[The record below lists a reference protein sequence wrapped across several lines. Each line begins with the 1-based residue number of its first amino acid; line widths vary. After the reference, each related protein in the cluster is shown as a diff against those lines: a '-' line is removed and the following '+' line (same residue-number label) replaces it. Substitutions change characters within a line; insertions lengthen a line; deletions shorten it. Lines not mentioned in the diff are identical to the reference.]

1 MAIQF
6 GLADMTLGGV
16 TIGCLQNM
24 TVDFT
29 FDVAELFCG
38 SSYYPKDVRVHTGRI
53 NGSAEFAELT
63 AQAFQKLLGGT
74 LGNTQISLTK
84 DDAPSTFQLVS
95 SMTTDSVT
103 FTITFLKVRSTQLS
117 LPFVRD
123 GHLIPNFNFSCEA
136 DDSGNV
142 ATIDVGDLS

>member
-6 GLADMTLGGV
+6 GMADMVYGGT
-16 TIGCLQNM
+16 TIGCLQNIS
-24 TVDFT
+24 VDFA

-38 SSYYPKDVRVHTGRI
+38 SSLYPRDVRVHSGRI
-53 NGSAEFAELT
+53 TGSAEFAELT
-63 AQAFQKLLGGT
+63 TEAFQKLLGGVITNTT
-74 LGNTQISLTK
+74 LSIGESS
-84 DDAPSTFQLVS
+84 APGTFQLVATL
-95 SMTTDSVT
+95 TTDSIT
-103 FTITFLKVRSTQLS
+103 FILTFLKVRSTQLS

-142 ATIDVGDLS
+142 ASIDVGDLS

>member
-6 GLADMTLGGV
+6 GMADMVLGGE

-38 SSYYPKDVRVHTGRI
+38 SSYYPQDVRVHTGRI
-53 NGSAEFAELT
+53 TGNAEFAELT
-63 AQAFQKLLGGT
+63 TTAFQKMLGGT
-74 LGNTQISLTK
+74 ITNTTLTIGQ
-84 DDAPSTFQLVS
+84 DSAPSTFSLVATL
-95 SMTTDSVT
+95 TTDA
-103 FTITFLKVRSTQLS
+103 ITFIITFVKVRSTQFS

-123 GHLIPNFNFSCEA
+123 GHLIPNFNFACESDA
-136 DDSGNV
+136 SGAV